1 VWRVLGPVLK
11 EEHMAKLLDK
21 SLDRALGQTYDRR
34 SVLGYCVGGAAGAVL
49 LGSVATPAQAANVSY
64 KASLSGTTEVPPNQ
78 SAGTGTVTAS
88 FDPAT
93 KTLTWEGTF
102 SGLSGPATAAHFHG
116 PAEAG
121 KNAGVAIW
129 ISEKGKTLDS
139 PFKGSAT
146 LTDAQASDL
155 AAGLMYANVHTAANP
170 GGELRGQLVKA

>member
-1 VWRVLGPVLK
+1 MTK
-11 EEHMAKLLDK
+11 ALDQ
-21 SLDRALGQTYDRR
+21 AIDRR

-49 LGSVATPAQAANVSY
+49 LGSATPSRAAPLNF
-64 KASLSGTTEVPPNQ
+64 KATMNGATEVPPNQ
-78 SAGTGTVTAS
+78 TTGTGTVTAS

-93 KTLTWEGTF
+93 KELTWSGTF
-102 SGLSGPATAAHFHG
+102 SGLTGPATAAHFHG
-116 PAEAG
+116 PAEPG

-155 AAGLMYANVHTAANP
+155 QAGLMYANVHTAANP

>member
-1 VWRVLGPVLK
+1 MTK
-11 EEHMAKLLDK
+11 ALD
-21 SLDRALGQTYDRR
+21 QPIDRR

-49 LGSVATPAQAANVSY
+49 LGSATPSRAAPINF
-64 KASLSGTTEVPPNQ
+64 KATLNGATEVPPNQ
-78 SAGTGTVTAS
+78 TTGSGTVTAS

-93 KTLTWEGTF
+93 KELTWSGTF
-102 SGLSGPATAAHFHG
+102 SGLTGPATAAHFHG
-116 PAEAG
+116 PAEPG

-155 AAGLMYANVHTAANP
+155 QAGLMYTNVHTAANP

>member
-1 VWRVLGPVLK
+1 MTK
-11 EEHMAKLLDK
+11 ALDQ
-21 SLDRALGQTYDRR
+21 AFDRR
-34 SVLGYCVGGAAGAVL
+34 SVLGYCVGGAAGAIL
-49 LGSVATPAQAANVSY
+49 LGSATPSRAAPLNF
-64 KASLSGTTEVPPNQ
+64 KATMNGATEVPPNQ
-78 SAGTGTVTAS
+78 TTGTGTVTAS

-93 KTLTWEGTF
+93 KELTWSGTF
-102 SGLSGPATAAHFHG
+102 SGLTGPATAAHFHG
-116 PAEAG
+116 PAEPG

-155 AAGLMYANVHTAANP
+155 QAGLMYTNVHTAANP